1 MAVPRNSLR
10 SFLVLAKRTLRNA
23 IDRSQKITFVI
34 GNESADLDSF
44 TSSLIYAYVRSS
56 IPTPHAFTPLYV
68 PVTNIPFSGIQLRPE
83 LLALLP
89 RANIEP
95 QHLITLDDLPD
106 PSNMKSKL
114 RPENTKWILVD
125 HNSLQSTLGSIY
137 SDRVGGVIDHHDEE
151 NKVPKDT
158 VSEPR
163 IITKAGSCTSLVTE
177 YCRETWDALS
187 NSAVS
192 SSAAHGQGNELVDDG
207 TMNTLWDAQ
216 VAQLGLASILIDT
229 SNLKAKGNTT
239 EHDIKAAEYLEAKI
253 MACPLVSARFD
264 RSKFFTEIDTAK
276 KDMGGLQLHDILRKD
291 YKEWTERGLKLGISS
306 VVKPICFLQ
315 ENAQREANG
324 HNPDDSFLPAIR
336 KFSKDRD
343 LGIYALMTTS
353 TSSEGKFQ
361 RELLLWA
368 FTADATSAAKKFSS
382 TAGGELGLEDWHGSD
397 GRPHEE
403 QSEKDWRKVWW
414 QRNVEH
420 SRKRVAPLLREAM
433 S

>member
-10 SFLVLAKRTLRNA
+10 NFLVLAKNTIQNA
-23 IDRSQKITFVI
+23 INQSQKITFVI

-44 TSSLIYAYVRSS
+44 TSSLIYAYVRSG

-83 LLALLP
+83 FLALLP

-95 QHLITLDDLPD
+95 RHLITLDDLPD
-106 PSNMKSKL
+106 LSDIKSKL

-125 HNSLQSTLGSIY
+125 HNSLQGALGSIY

-158 VSEPR
+158 GSEPR
-163 IITKAGSCTSLVTE
+163 IITKSGSCTSLVTE

-187 NSAVS
+187 DSVMS
-192 SSAAHGQGNELVDDG
+192 SGAAHRQGDDLVDDS
-207 TMNTLWDAQ
+207 TMATLWDAQ

-229 SNLKAKGNTT
+229 TNLQAKEKTT
-239 EHDIKAAEYLEAKI
+239 EHDIKAVEYLEAKV
-253 MACPLVSARFD
+253 MACPQVSAQYD
-264 RSKFFTEIDTAK
+264 RSKFFAEIDAAR
-276 KDMGGLQLHDILRKD
+276 KDIGGLRLHDILRKD
-291 YKEWTERGLKLGISS
+291 YKEWTERGMKLGISS

-315 ENAQREANG
+315 EKAQREANG
-324 HNPDDSFLPAIR
+324 RDADESFLPAIR
-336 KFSKDRD
+336 EFSEDRD
-343 LGIYALMTTS
+343 LAIYALMATS
-353 TSSEGKFQ
+353 TSLEGKFQ
-361 RELLLWA
+361 RELLIWA
-368 FTADATSAAKKFSS
+368 FTADAVCAAKKFLSD
-382 TAGGELGLEDWHGSD
+382 AGGELGLEDWHGSD
-397 GRPHEE
+397 GRPRGK
-403 QSEKDWRKVWW
+403 QSETDWMRIWW

-420 SRKRVAPLLREAM
+420 SRKRVAPLIREAM